1 MELARALHL
10 NCTLTTLFLSNNQ
23 LGSETATLLGQALAS
38 KSSALTFLDLSWN
51 MIKVRCCWNMMKLR
65 FCLEVLP
72 GRWAAWSA
80 RHRTALFA
88 QLQ

>member
-10 NCTLTTLFLSNNQ
+10 NSTLTTLFLSNNQ

-51 MIKVRCCWNMMKLR
+51 MIKVRSCWNMIKVTYCWNMMKLR
-65 FCLEVLP
+65 YCLEVLP
-72 GRWAAWSA
+72 
-80 RHRTALFA
+80 
-88 QLQ
+88 